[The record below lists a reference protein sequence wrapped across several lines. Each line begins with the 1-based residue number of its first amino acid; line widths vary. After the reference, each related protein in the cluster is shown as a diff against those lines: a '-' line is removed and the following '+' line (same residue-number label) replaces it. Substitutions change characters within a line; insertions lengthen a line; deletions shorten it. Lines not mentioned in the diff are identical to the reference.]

1 MVLIKISSINT
12 IYYTDILFFLSKEIY
27 TNVNYDTINSSTVN
41 REFSFKNLWNDKIY
55 TNHGNNKNI
64 KSLINFNLDLVIMNL
79 TILYKNKNYIRE

>member
-1 MVLIKISSINT
+1 MALIKISFINT

-55 TNHGNNKNI
+55 TNHGNNKKYEIFDKFQFRFSHYKPHYFI
-64 KSLINFNLDLVIMNL
+64 K
-79 TILYKNKNYIRE
+79 E